1 MNKIRSRH
9 NMYLVFFA
17 FVLFAMPRLNVKLG
31 PVPTY
36 GIDVIAVLMLYF
48 TSVASFKVL
57 IPFKNLIL
65 VAGSLII
72 LSELSGIIY
81 GGSVM
86 DSVYISM
93 RYFLAF
99 SLIFTVPR
107 LIQTTADVEAVLKG
121 ISMGLLVTA
130 LLMILSSL
138 PMTRW
143 IAVLVFSISNL
154 EPSNAADHYT
164 EITGNVGVRGRTL
177 IGVSIL
183 SGAFISIAW
192 PLTAYLRTQRFQL
205 TPFWSLVSI
214 AGITL
219 APMAIVMTYSR
230 QAALGTIIVL
240 LAVLFLPLSDLRS
253 RLLRPVIMSIAVIM
267 FVGAGSSL
275 FLFDRYE
282 NRVVAM
288 FDDPLSDEREAHR
301 LLSYIAPFEHVSE
314 HLQFLV
320 IGAGSNNL
328 RSDTFDISSF
338 EANHSLIGAGYFAHG
353 MISTLIL
360 VFLVFAALFYANWHR
375 KNARWLAFYARGW
388 PRSIFLAYLP
398 ILPMAAF
405 SPALGTNIRAMY
417 VYMFL
422 LGLLTSLR
430 NTSLMADL
438 QSDPEQEG
446 TFEGT
451 NSLQPL
457 LHHEITTTGP
467 TNAGS

>member
-9 NMYLVFFA
+9 NMYLVL
-17 FVLFAMPRLNVKLG
+17 FVFVMFAMPRLNVKLG
-31 PVPTY
+31 PVPLY
-36 GIDVIAVLMLYF
+36 GIDVIAALMLYS
-48 TSVASFKVL
+48 TSLTGSKVL
-57 IPFKNLIL
+57 VPFK
-65 VAGSLII
+65 SLII
-72 LSELSGIIY
+72 ISGFLIIISEFSGIIY
-81 GGSVM
+81 GGSVI
-86 DSVYISM
+86 DAVYISM

-99 SLIFTVPR
+99 SLAFTVPR

-121 ISMGLLVTA
+121 LSLGLLVTA

-143 IAVLVFSISNL
+143 ITVLVFSISNL
-154 EPSNAADHYT
+154 EPSNAAERYAEMNDS
-164 EITGNVGVRGRTL
+164 GGVRGRTL

-192 PLTAYLRTQRFQL
+192 PLTAYLRTRRFQL
-205 TPFWSLVSI
+205 TAFWSLVSI
-214 AGITL
+214 AGLTL
-219 APMAIVMTYSR
+219 APMAIVTTYSR
-230 QAALGTIIVL
+230 QAALGTIMVL
-240 LAVLFLPLSDLRS
+240 LAVLVLPFSDLRS
-253 RLLRPVIMSIAVIM
+253 RLLRPVMLSVGFIV

-275 FLFDRYE
+275 FLLERYE

-288 FDDPLSDEREAHR
+288 FNDPLSDERESHR

-314 HLQFLV
+314 HMQFLV
-320 IGAGSNNL
+320 IGAGSNNR

-338 EANHSLIGAGYFAHG
+338 EENHSLVGAGYFAHG

-360 VFLVFAALFYANWHR
+360 VFMVFAALFYANWHR
-375 KNARWLAFYARGW
+375 KKASWLALYARGW

-422 LGLLTSLR
+422 IGLLASLR

-438 QSDPEQEG
+438 QTDPVWNE
-446 TFEGT
+446 TFDGKHAAQT
-451 NSLQPL
+451 HLDQKVPSTD
-457 LHHEITTTGP
+457 TTHSST
-467 TNAGS
+467 